1 VVQDKSPRRSLVPH
15 TQFSFM
21 FFDLNV
27 TWSSRW
33 SQAIVDIALRLGYA
47 GVAFN
52 ETVRD
57 KQVLE
62 LKRHQ
67 STILPCRLPLPSQ
80 ACGPLRGNMAAA
92 LGVDDGDGV
101 FLQLRRLTVV
111 IANEAQ
117 LNAANQAIATLK
129 PHYHLIAMR
138 PITEEAFQLV
148 CQCGQADILSLP
160 LGEKRSFPWKQASLK
175 EYLNRGGFFE
185 IEFAPA
191 LRDGGKRRVLIENVG
206 AVLLA
211 THGRNVFVSSSAADP
226 MEMRSPHDL
235 ANFAAVLGLRGQQA
249 RQSLAGV
256 PYRVLQHGMLR
267 QGFAQVVATPAQGPA
282 LEKAFAGRDVAMEDA
297 T

>member
-1 VVQDKSPRRSLVPH
+1 
-15 TQFSFM
+15 M

-33 SQAIVDIALRLGYA
+33 SQAIVDLALRLGYS

-62 LKRHQ
+62 LKAHR
-67 STILPCRLPLPSQ
+67 STIAPCKLSLPSQ

-92 LGVDDGDGV
+92 LGVEGGDGV

-111 IANEAQ
+111 VANEAHI
-117 LNAANQAIATLK
+117 NAANQTMAALK

-148 CQCGQADILSLP
+148 CQRGEADVLSLP
-160 LGEKRSFPWKQASLK
+160 LGEKRLFPWKQVFLK
-175 EYLNRGGFFE
+175 EYLKRGGFFE

-191 LRDGGKRRVLIENVG
+191 LRDGGKRRALLENVG
-206 AVLLA
+206 TMLLA
-211 THGRNVFVSSSAADP
+211 THGKNVFVSSSAADP

-235 ANFAAVLGLRGQQA
+235 ANFATVMGLRGQQA
-249 RQSLAGV
+249 LQSLAGV
-256 PYRVLQHGMLR
+256 PYQALQHGMLR
-267 QGFAQVVATPAQGPA
+267 QGFAQLIAVPSQGAAQEESSIGEDVVMADTA
-282 LEKAFAGRDVAMEDA
+282 
-297 T
+297 